1 MNSSFKSIAT
11 SQNDRRALD
20 IMEQTVKLEN
30 GHYEIALPWKM
41 YPPSLQR
48 NRAVVERRLGLLT
61 KRLKREPMVHEKYKE
76 FIGDLLN
83 KDYARK
89 VRCLEP
95 RPLGTHWYLP
105 HHPVFNPQKPGR
117 IRVVFDCSAKH
128 RGTSLNDQLL
138 QGQDLTNS
146 LVGVLSRFRQELIA
160 LMSDVEAMFHQVRV
174 RPSDCDALRF
184 LWWPDGNLE
193 DQPQE

>member
-1 MNSSFKSIAT
+1 
-11 SQNDRRALD
+11 
-20 IMEQTVKLEN
+20 
-30 GHYEIALPWKM
+30 
-41 YPPSLQR
+41 
-48 NRAVVERRLGLLT
+48 
-61 KRLKREPMVHEKYKE
+61 MVHEKYKE

-160 LMSDVEAMFHQVRV
+160 LMSDVEAIFHQVRV

-193 DQPQE
+193 DQPQEYHMTVHLFGGASSPSCANFALKKTAADNRSDFDA

>member
-1 MNSSFKSIAT
+1 
-11 SQNDRRALD
+11 
-20 IMEQTVKLEN
+20 MEQTVKLEN

-48 NRAVVERRLGLLT
+48 NRAVAERRLGLLT

-105 HHPVFNPQKPGR
+105 HHPVFNPQKPGK